1 MLKLAKS
8 EARKKRLKLL
18 RQHGEDVAEK
28 RGTNEFSTHVR
39 MTKSKKETLDKE
51 YRKHKKHYEGD

>member
-1 MLKLAKS
+1 MAKS

-18 RQHGEDVAEK
+18 RQHGKDVAEI
-28 RGTNEFSTHVR
+28 RGATDFSTHVR

-51 YRKHKKHYEGD
+51 YRKHKKHYEDD

>member
-18 RQHGEDVAEK
+18 RQHGKDVAEI
-28 RGTNEFSTHVR
+28 RGTTDFSTHVR

-51 YRKHKKHYEGD
+51 YRKHKKHYEDD